1 VFETKNQKKNRMF
14 DHYLTGEV
22 ETEMHFFL
30 KCEAFKDTRNLY
42 FNKFN
47 YIIPHFKDLNGIS
60 KLNFLLG
67 EGDKTFLADQYVQ
80 T

>member
-1 VFETKNQKKNRMF
+1 M
-14 DHYLTGEV
+14 L
-22 ETEMHFFL
+22 FFL